1 MNEVVGLK
9 MEADFDEDW
18 KQLFEA
24 ALVEKDLELV
34 HERLQN
40 AKDAIVYKMEDS
52 FETASSSERLLL
64 LAALNTIS
72 GLFEAHKLQK
82 RRIPRSIVHSA

>member
-1 MNEVVGLK
+1 MNEVVGLNLPV
-9 MEADFDEDW
+9 DFDADW

-24 ALVEKDLELV
+24 ALVEKDLGLV

-72 GLFEAHKLQK
+72 GLFEAHKLHK
-82 RRIPRSIVHSA
+82 RRIPRSIGHSA